1 LIYIDRLIE
10 RRGLVLSSLNAHRV
24 ILTSLMISAKYHD
37 DLFYNNAYYA
47 KLGGVPLNELNSLEI
62 DFLAMHE
69 FSMFVDTATFDKYYQ
84 QLQHYKF
91 LMLQQ
96 QPAIISSPLLVIAC
110 NSPSHHPMSQQY
122 SPCRGQIIKHSS
134 SCENAFQFSPHS
146 VQHSQLVPNQQHYIN
161 QQQHSPSDPNINSYF
176 GQSLFPT
183 GLSCDQA
190 MAYSHN
196 GGLIMTSGNAGYHPA
211 FSTRAAPMPSQ
222 PVAPMY
228 KSNGTVPGMPM
239 LVPSPVILNGYGQA
253 QHGHQPLYYASN
265 VHVTNHHAHEFGG
278 MVPATGSVLYPFHQ
292 QQNMPTPQSFHQTVA
307 PQQHVLSVGS
317 FAPSSSLSGSSV
329 RSSNGGLS
337 GSFQAAQSYARRVTS
352 RMPPQHHLLSVGF

>member
-1 LIYIDRLIE
+1 
-10 RRGLVLSSLNAHRV
+10 
-24 ILTSLMISAKYHD
+24 MISAKYHD

-47 KLGGVPLNELNSLEI
+47 KLGGVPLNELNGLEI
-62 DFLAMHE
+62 DFLTMHE
-69 FSMFVDTATFDKYYQ
+69 FSMFVDTITFDKYFQ
-84 QLQHYKF
+84 QLQHYKY

-96 QPAIISSPLLVIAC
+96 QPAIMPSPLLVMAC

-122 SPCRGQIIKHSS
+122 SPCRGSMIMHSS

-146 VQHSQLVPNQQHYIN
+146 VQQSQLVSNQQHFITQHT
-161 QQQHSPSDPNINSYF
+161 QQQHSPSDHNNINSYF

-183 GLSCDQA
+183 GHPCDQA
-190 MAYSHN
+190 MAYSNNN
-196 GGLIMTSGNAGYHPA
+196 GGLIMTSGNAGGGYHPA

-222 PVAPMY
+222 LAAPMY
-228 KSNGTVPGMPM
+228 NSNGTVSGMPM

-253 QHGHQPLYYASN
+253 QHQPLYYASN
-265 VHVTNHHAHEFGG
+265 GHVTTHHHSHLSLEFGG

-292 QQNMPTPQSFHQTVA
+292 QQQNMPTPQSFHQAVA

-317 FAPSSSLSGSSV
+317 FPPSSSLSGSVASGG
-329 RSSNGGLS
+329 NGGLS